1 MVGDGAQPLAKNIV
15 EAYSQA
21 LPVRYVSHGPTRD
34 FGNSQR
40 NYALKISHAP
50 FISYI
55 DDDDIYTEDAFVK
68 IRKVLARE
76 ENARYNYVFKV
87 VAPWR
92 EIVWTDDTIEQGN
105 MCTIQMVLPNQR
117 PGVITPW
124 PKRQG
129 GNIPY
134 LKERCTAA
142 PLKLCEPVI
151 AICRPYAEDLWW
163 MTEGR

>member
-1 MVGDGAQPLAKNIV
+1 MVGDGAQPLAKAIV
-15 EAYSQA
+15 GAYANS
-21 LPVRYVSHGPTRD
+21 LPIRYVSHGPTRD

-40 NYALKISHAP
+40 TYALSIAHNP

-55 DDDDIYTEDAFVK
+55 DDDDIYAEDAFVK
-68 IRKVLARE
+68 IRKVIARE
-76 ENARYNYVFKV
+76 GNARNLYIFKV

-92 EIVWTDDTIEQGN
+92 EIVWTDNEVAQGN
-105 MCTIQMVLPNQR
+105 MCTIQMVLPNER
-117 PGVITPW
+117 PDPIQPW

-134 LKERCTAA
+134 LKARMQKN
-142 PLKLCEPVI
+142 PLLLCEPVI

-163 MTEGR
+163 TMEGR